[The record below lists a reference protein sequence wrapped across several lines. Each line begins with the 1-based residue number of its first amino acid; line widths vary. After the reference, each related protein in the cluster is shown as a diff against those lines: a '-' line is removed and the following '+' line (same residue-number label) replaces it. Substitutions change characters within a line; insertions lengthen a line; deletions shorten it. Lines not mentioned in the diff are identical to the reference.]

1 MGERMRI
8 LNGKKMDTREHAHR
22 HIERRLRFPEWYG
35 GNLDALHDC
44 LGQITKP
51 TTILVRNCRYL
62 RENLG
67 EYGAR
72 MIVLLQETTKE
83 NPNIRLI
90 LHE

>member
-8 LNGKKMDTREHAHR
+8 LNGKKMDTKEHAQR
-22 HIERRLRFPEWYG
+22 HIEQRLRFPEWYG
-35 GNLDALHDC
+35 RNLDALHDC
-44 LGQITKP
+44 LGQIAQP
-51 TTILVRNCRYL
+51 TTILVRNSRYL

-72 MIVLLQETTKE
+72 MVTVLRESAKE